1 MKQLKRRNVVDGV
14 YPAKALN
21 GQDSKV
27 YWINY
32 EI

>member
-27 YWINY
+27 Y
-32 EI
+32 